1 MPIQQF
7 ISTSLSKL
15 CYSVHLLLMLNK
27 RRKLLKE
34 HSTIDTILP
43 SFNLPEAEENSKSM
57 FLFSR
62 PPPYAIITK
71 IPCEVFP
78 SFYQPQNL
86 KLKKGKQCREAGE
99 TLKETIET
107 LGKTGKNTKGNGSK
121 QDTWET

>member
-86 KLKKGKQCREAGE
+86 KLKKGKTMSGSRRNTERNHRNTGE
-99 TLKETIET
+99 NRQKHQ
-107 LGKTGKNTKGNGSK
+107 GKR
-121 QDTWET
+121 